1 MRQDLANTTQ
11 EHLRNISTE
20 SEKVCSNSKT
30 SVKLFS
36 EGVKQDTSDLLKL
49 ATEMHMKI
57 RKEVSSNSDDYHQW
71 RKSMDSALFEL

>member
-1 MRQDLANTTQ
+1 M
-11 EHLRNISTE
+11 
-20 SEKVCSNSKT
+20 
-30 SVKLFS
+30 KLFS